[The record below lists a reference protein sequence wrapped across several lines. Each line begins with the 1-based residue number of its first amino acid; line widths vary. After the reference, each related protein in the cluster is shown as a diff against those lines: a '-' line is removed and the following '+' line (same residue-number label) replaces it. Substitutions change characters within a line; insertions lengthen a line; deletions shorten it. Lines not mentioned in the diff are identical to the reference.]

1 MYMAP
6 IQRSRGRQR
15 NGGVKF
21 LFGLTAFLGAL
32 ATVGY
37 VFLVGQGQPAYQVQ
51 ASLDANTPLQTAASK
66 GRSNGVHALWVGSNS
81 GSRQQALVGAVR
93 RPPQETIIKPSQVDQ
108 IAPGGGG
115 QKIAAIR
122 RLPKGTAPKSAP
134 VTVTR
139 TATRIVAQLPTKRPQ
154 RAAHRKNSS
163 QRRHIAVRR
172 APVKRRTRA
181 IAQAT
186 TADMIGPYRIQVGS
200 FKTPEAAHGKW
211 ISLRQRHNDLLGS
224 YIMVIE
230 KVNRG
235 RRGVV
240 YRLQAGPLRTRGA
253 VNKVCSRLS
262 KRRIGCS
269 LVDG

>member
-6 IQRSRGRQR
+6 IQRSRKRQR

-21 LFGLTAFLGAL
+21 LFGLSAFLGAL
-32 ATVGY
+32 AIVGY
-37 VFLVGQGQPAYQVQ
+37 VFLVGQGQPAYQIQ
-51 ASLDANTPLQTAASK
+51 ASLDTNFPLQTAATK
-66 GRSNGVHALWVGSNS
+66 AGRDGVHALWVGSNS
-81 GSRQQALVGAVR
+81 GVGR
-93 RPPQETIIKPSQVDQ
+93 KSPQETFVKPSQVDQ
-108 IAPGGGG
+108 IAPGSGGR
-115 QKIAAIR
+115 KVAAIR
-122 RLPKGTAPKSAP
+122 HPPKGAAPKTAPTAP
-134 VTVTR
+134 TR
-139 TATRIVAQLPTKRPQ
+139 SVAQLPTKRPK
-154 RAAHRKNSS
+154 RAADQSKTV
-163 QRRHIAVRR
+163 QPRRVAGRR
-172 APVKRRTRA
+172 APVRRRTRSV
-181 IAQAT
+181 AQAT

-200 FKTPEAAHGKW
+200 FRTPEAAHDKW
-211 ISLRQRHNDLLGS
+211 ISLRQRHKDLLGS

-253 VNKVCSRLS
+253 VSKVCSRLS